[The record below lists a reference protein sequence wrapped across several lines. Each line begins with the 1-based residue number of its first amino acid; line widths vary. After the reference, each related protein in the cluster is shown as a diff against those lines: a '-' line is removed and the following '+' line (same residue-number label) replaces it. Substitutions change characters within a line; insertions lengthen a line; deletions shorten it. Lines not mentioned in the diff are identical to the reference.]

1 MTHVPRDPSK
11 STPLKVFTG
20 SGGVSNLHLV
30 VEPTFSKAASLWN
43 ILQKICF
50 EKQFFWSCTSKELL
64 RKLNSRA

>member
-30 VEPTFSKAASLWN
+30 VEPTFSKGASL
-43 ILQKICF
+43 
-50 EKQFFWSCTSKELL
+50 
-64 RKLNSRA
+64 

>member
-30 VEPTFSKAASLWN
+30 VEPTFRKAASL
-43 ILQKICF
+43 
-50 EKQFFWSCTSKELL
+50 
-64 RKLNSRA
+64 